1 MKKTKTIEF
10 MLSKDNK
17 FIGRIKWQ
25 YDLTTN
31 GRLVDDSGRISGDE
45 IAVNLMTQTAK
56 KALSEQWVTAFAIPH
71 LLTDPF
77 TFPEHFLTLFV
88 KMDWDIPNELQTYWD
103 NILGHDNNDE
113 MLPNCY

>member
-56 KALSEQWVTAFAIPH
+56 KSFIRTMGNCFCYPSSINRPIYISR
-71 LLTDPF
+71 
-77 TFPEHFLTLFV
+77 TFF
-88 KMDWDIPNELQTYWD
+88 DIV
-103 NILGHDNNDE
+103 
-113 MLPNCY
+113 C